1 VDERKLFRLIDKNG
15 AADKVQCS
23 AKSKQIDRIKA
34 EQAMPF
40 VEGKS
45 GNPRGR
51 PVGARGKKTLA
62 REAALRAEAEA
73 KVRRTKWP
81 RLGRTGGRTQ
91 TWPGAGE
98 IARAW
103 KSAAEVAAFSGV
115 DAMAVM
121 EALRLIGCD
130 DFAELDAADELL

>member
-1 VDERKLFRLIDKNG
+1 MDKNG
-15 AADKVQCS
+15 AADKLQRS
-23 AKSKQIDRIKA
+23 TNSKQIDRNKA

-40 VEGKS
+40 VKGKS

-51 PVGARGKKTLA
+51 PVGSRNKKTLA
-62 REAALRAEAEA
+62 REAAMRAEAEA

-81 RLGRTGGRTQ
+81 RLGRRGGRTQ

-103 KSAAEVAAFSGV
+103 KSAAEVAAFVGA

-121 EALRLIGCD
+121 EAMGLMGWDD
-130 DFAELDAADELL
+130 DFAEFESADELL

>member
-1 VDERKLFRLIDKNG
+1 MHRST
-15 AADKVQCS
+15 Q
-23 AKSKQIDRIKA
+23 SKQIDWIKQDQA
-34 EQAMPF
+34 ESLHSPGGIHLMPF
-40 VEGKS
+40 VKGKS

-51 PVGARGKKTLA
+51 PVGSRNKKTLA

-81 RLGRTGGRTQ
+81 KLGRRGGRTQ
-91 TWPGAGE
+91 AWPGAGE

-121 EALRLIGCD
+121 EAMGLIGCD
-130 DFAELDAADELL
+130 DFAELDAANESL